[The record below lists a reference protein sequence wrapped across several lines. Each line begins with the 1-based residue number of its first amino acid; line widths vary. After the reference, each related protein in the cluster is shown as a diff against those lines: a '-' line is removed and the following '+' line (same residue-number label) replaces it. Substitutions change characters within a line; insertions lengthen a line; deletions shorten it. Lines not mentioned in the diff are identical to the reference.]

1 MTKISKLAYK
11 GGYVRRWH
19 TTNYLNQSVAEHSW
33 GVALIIIQN
42 HPNPSANL
50 LKAALLHD
58 LHEVRFGDMPAP
70 AKRRF
75 PAIGVVEEVVKKE
88 FFKDCSIEY
97 PALTEEEQWWLD
109 LADKIES
116 LVFLEEQQDERTV
129 AQMAMSA
136 AQMISELYEK
146 GQKFGVELVP

>member
-11 GGYVRRWH
+11 AGYVRRWH
-19 TTNYLNQSVAEHSW
+19 TTNYLQQSVAEHSW
-33 GVALIIIQN
+33 GVALIIMQN

-70 AKRRF
+70 VKRKH
-75 PAIGVVEEVVKKE
+75 PSLAIIEGEVQKE
-88 FFKDCSIEY
+88 FFADCSIEY

-116 LVFLEEQQDERTV
+116 LLFLEEQQDERTV
-129 AQMAMSA
+129 QQMAMSA
-136 AQMISELYEK
+136 AQMISELYVK